1 MNQGK
6 TSEKRGLLEKV
17 KNIDRKLMFALM
29 AILMAVPYFRPL
41 GLPMEISVNTNE
53 FYDLIESAEAGDVVL
68 IYSDY
73 DLSNMPSVG
82 GGIIGSTKQL
92 IRLGLKAVYVT
103 VQPQGPLVFETH
115 MRPIFEE
122 AGYKDGVDF
131 VNLGYA
137 TGGLA
142 MVARIADDIKA
153 VYTEDWLG
161 RDVDDMPMMKDIS
174 NHEDFA
180 FVLCYASGSVFAE
193 QWYVKY
199 GTTILATPMAVEF
212 MQSYPL
218 YEAGSIAAM
227 LNGPRGCAEYE
238 QLLKA
243 PGWANQSIDAISI
256 GHLLILTFMVIGNIT
271 FFIDKYKGGK

>member
-1 MNQGK
+1 MLG
-6 TSEKRGLLEKV
+6 KV
-17 KNIDRKLMFALM
+17 KRIDRRVMFAIM
-29 AILMAVPYFRPL
+29 AILMAVPYFKAL
-41 GLPMEISVNTNE
+41 GLPMEISEDTRK
-53 FYDLIESAEAGDVVL
+53 FYTLFESAEAGDVVL
-68 IYSDY
+68 IYSNY

-82 GGIIGSTKQL
+82 GGIIGSTKHL

-103 VQPQGPLVFETH
+103 VQPQGPLIFETH
-115 MRPIFEE
+115 MRPIFEK

-137 TGGLA
+137 TGGPA
-142 MVARIADDIKA
+142 MVARIATDIKS

-161 RDVDDMPMMKDIS
+161 RDVDDMTLMKDVS

-180 FVLCYASGSVFAE
+180 FVLCYSAGRVFAE

-199 GTTILATPMAVEF
+199 GTRVLSTPMSVEF

-243 PGWANQSIDAISI
+243 PGWANRSIDAISM
-256 GHLLILTFMVIGNIT
+256 GHLLIIAFMVIGNISLLV
-271 FFIDKYKGGK
+271 DKYKGGR